1 MGARGRGARN
11 RVVGRGGAGAVPR
24 RQRQGWSKEMAA
36 TRARGAGLALACR
49 AQRAAAA
56 AGRPTVVKKIYIP
69 GTGWL
74 VVPWLPPHVRGCG
87 RELRGRL
94 AGAAAGAREDA
105 RDRDAADR
113 DGDGCGLVPG
123 ACAAVSGPCRA
134 EEGGPRR
141 LVLLVRAGARGSES
155 DACVSWSACGE
166 SHGRHDGSVRGA
178 NERPLAAHG
187 TGVADDAL
195 QAAYRPIA
203 LTGVPISFSFVWP
216 EPVIWSVRVRRRLM
230 T

>member
-1 MGARGRGARN
+1 
-11 RVVGRGGAGAVPR
+11 VVGRGGAGAVPR

-94 AGAAAGAREDA
+94 AGAAVG
-105 RDRDAADR
+105 
-113 DGDGCGLVPG
+113 PG
-123 ACAAVSGPCRA
+123 PGRTRVTVTPRTATATGVGWCRAPVRPCRA
-134 EEGGPRR
+134 RAAPRR
-141 LVLLVRAGARGSES
+141 A
-155 DACVSWSACGE
+155 D
-166 SHGRHDGSVRGA
+166 HDGWFCWFVPVRGA
-178 NERPLAAHG
+178 ARATRASRGRRAASHTGG
-187 TGVADDAL
+187 TTEA
-195 QAAYRPIA
+195 
-203 LTGVPISFSFVWP
+203 
-216 EPVIWSVRVRRRLM
+216 
-230 T
+230 

>member
-1 MGARGRGARN
+1 MGTRGRGARN

-36 TRARGAGLALACR
+36 TRARGAGLALALACR

-187 TGVADDAL
+187 TGVADDA
-195 QAAYRPIA
+195 
-203 LTGVPISFSFVWP
+203 GVPIDRSRSQACRFRF
-216 EPVIWSVRVRRRLM
+216 RLSGRNRLFGAYVSDDA
-230 T
+230 